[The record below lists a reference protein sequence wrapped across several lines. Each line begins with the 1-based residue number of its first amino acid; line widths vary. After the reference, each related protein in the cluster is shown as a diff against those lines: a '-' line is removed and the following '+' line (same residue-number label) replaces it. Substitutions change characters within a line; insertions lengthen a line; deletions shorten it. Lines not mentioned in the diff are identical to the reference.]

1 MRESRGGGSDRQ
13 TCSLPNGIR
22 TGPVTND
29 VVANSRDQPNQRAH
43 STNAGTVTTTH
54 GRFTRIARNVWAGLV
69 PSTCEAAQPPR
80 PLTKL
85 RDMASND
92 YNADTLYILAVHEE
106 AAQRLATLAES
117 WGGEPHIYSQEET
130 ERALGTSRTNGC
142 LVQMWWD

>member
-1 MRESRGGGSDRQ
+1 MQESRGGGSDRK

-29 VVANSRDQPNQRAH
+29 VVANSRDQPNQRAR

-80 PLTKL
+80 PLTTHWSRQGKPE
-85 RDMASND
+85 
-92 YNADTLYILAVHEE
+92 TLGL
-106 AAQRLATLAES
+106 
-117 WGGEPHIYSQEET
+117 GENP
-130 ERALGTSRTNGC
+130 
-142 LVQMWWD
+142 